1 MIKKLPFFLIL
12 VFCLFFFPKTVE
24 ACSWDSRF
32 RTCIGECNPGYQ
44 CQGGMS
50 GCSCQPVSGP
60 TTIPCSSNGSTCT
73 NHSQCCSGYCADGIC
88 ANLPPTSTPKPP
100 TPTSPP
106 CDVDGN
112 NTCNNP
118 NPDCQ
123 SQCKPCDQGYTGPR
137 KKNGDCYTSTDC
149 RDDGLGPCYVYDD
162 LPDPVNCGYCS
173 ASATPTSGPTPTPF
187 CQIYTCY
194 DMNTP
199 QCPYTYFGGCPGG
212 IGNCDNCGGQDCG
225 TCDDHSPPGT
235 TPVPTSL
242 PGCVESCVNP
252 NVSPCIT
259 TTCSGDTCQG
269 NCGQYCYGTMYC
281 PLTTLTAFQIRRG
294 SDWFYTDRNGRLLL
308 DNPET

>member
-1 MIKKLPFFLIL
+1 MIKKLPFFFIL

-44 CQGGMS
+44 CQGGIS

-73 NHSQCCSGYCADGIC
+73 NHSQCCSEYCADGIC

-112 NTCNNP
+112 NICNNP

-137 KKNGDCYTSTDC
+137 KKLVTVIPLQIVEEIDKV
-149 RDDGLGPCYVYDD
+149 LV
-162 LPDPVNCGYCS
+162 
-173 ASATPTSGPTPTPF
+173 
-187 CQIYTCY
+187 IYT
-194 DMNTP
+194 MISLIQFTVVIA
-199 QCPYTYFGGCPGG
+199 Q
-212 IGNCDNCGGQDCG
+212 
-225 TCDDHSPPGT
+225 PPLPPPPVPLPPLFVKS
-235 TPVPTSL
+235 TPV
-242 PGCVESCVNP
+242 
-252 NVSPCIT
+252 T
-259 TTCSGDTCQG
+259 T
-269 NCGQYCYGTMYC
+269 
-281 PLTTLTAFQIRRG
+281 
-294 SDWFYTDRNGRLLL
+294 
-308 DNPET
+308 